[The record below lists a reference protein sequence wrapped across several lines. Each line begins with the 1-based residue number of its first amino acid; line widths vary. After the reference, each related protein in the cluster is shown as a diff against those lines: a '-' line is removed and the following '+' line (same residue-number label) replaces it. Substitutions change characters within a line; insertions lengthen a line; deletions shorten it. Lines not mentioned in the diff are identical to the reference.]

1 MIEDVYPVIEGKIHI
16 FKSAT
21 AKFYAPSDISGI
33 AGMRCEYIRATSS
46 WRNGPA
52 RYDCVLV
59 NTKPDV
65 DGARGFEVAR
75 VFLFFSFSYRDKTYP
90 CAFIK
95 WYTFVGTEPN
105 EDTGCWVVKP
115 DIQDGGSPHV
125 AVIHVDCII
134 RATHLMPVT
143 RTARFVDRSVTMH
156 TSLDTF
162 NLFYL
167 NRFADNH
174 AFVSL

>member
-1 MIEDVYPVIEGKIHI
+1 M
-16 FKSAT
+16 
-21 AKFYAPSDISGI
+21 
-33 AGMRCEYIRATSS
+33 
-46 WRNGPA
+46 
-52 RYDCVLV
+52 
-59 NTKPDV
+59 
-65 DGARGFEVAR
+65 
-75 VFLFFSFSYRDKTYP
+75 YP

-95 WYTFVGTEPN
+95 WYTFVGTEPD

-115 DIQDGGSPHV
+115 DIQDGGFPHV